1 MSTVNERSRS
11 ATPVRARMQLAREEA
26 LLDAATTL
34 LSEKG
39 FMAMSMDDLAARAS
53 VSKATLYQHFPSKED
68 LARRVVLRTVTRTI
82 ELIRRTD
89 PDRSP
94 LDRLEMC
101 IRTILRNRLAIA
113 RAAGDALVGLQTIV
127 QGSPEYRALFEELI
141 ELLTEMVD
149 AAKAK
154 GQVDASLPSRVLA
167 QVPVSLIRDMEY
179 PRMVEDGVC
188 SVDELTDAIAA
199 IALRGMRPR
208 EERHHA

>member
-1 MSTVNERSRS
+1 
-11 ATPVRARMQLAREEA
+11 
-26 LLDAATTL
+26 
-34 LSEKG
+34 
-39 FMAMSMDDLAARAS
+39 
-53 VSKATLYQHFPSKED
+53 
-68 LARRVVLRTVTRTI
+68 
-82 ELIRRTD
+82 
-89 PDRSP
+89 
-94 LDRLEMC
+94 
-101 IRTILRNRLAIA
+101 
-113 RAAGDALVGLQTIV
+113 
-127 QGSPEYRALFEELI
+127 
-141 ELLTEMVD
+141 MVD